1 LIGGPRAY
9 YLSLFNDDT
18 VLFNEEAAAAV
29 GEAERIHLEQKRLL
43 ATLEGGAGEQK
54 EPHVAAASS
63 SSSASKR
70 KTAGAGALSNAGGAH
85 TPMLLQDDVLVE
97 PSYLHHGNTV
107 SLRKLLAEGPGYQA
121 GDLSVLA
128 RVFAKSRVFNF
139 GRKTVGV
146 RPDLLRAP
154 FSFELLVGDASGE
167 QIKGQRRSRT
177 LMPCRERGGTA
188 PTQRAH
194 DFTHVLSVCPFS
206 GRMEH
211 ACMCVL
217 ESRARGSS
225 GRVARF
231 PPEGRP

>member
-1 LIGGPRAY
+1 LIRSDKLLCLLSPLLLLNSQADPSGALSYPSWVDASAQQSKPLIGGPRAY

-18 VLFNEEAAAAV
+18 VLFDESSATAAV

-43 ATLEGGAGEQK
+43 ATLEGGEQK
-54 EPHVAAASS
+54 EPHVAAASA
-63 SSSASKR
+63 SASKR
-70 KTAGAGALSNAGGAH
+70 KTAGAGAVLSSSAGGAQ
-85 TPMLLQDDVLVE
+85 PMMLLQDDVLVE

-107 SLRKLLAEGPGYQA
+107 SLRKLLSEGPGYQA

-167 QIKGQRRSRT
+167 QIKGQRR
-177 LMPCRERGGTA
+177 
-188 PTQRAH
+188 
-194 DFTHVLSVCPFS
+194 TH
-206 GRMEH
+206 
-211 ACMCVL
+211 
-217 ESRARGSS
+217 ARKT
-225 GRVARF
+225 
-231 PPEGRP
+231 